1 MNAGD
6 DGVET
11 RELAY
16 FVAVAEELHFG
27 RAARRLGI
35 AQPPLSRAIQRLER
49 RLGTRLL
56 DRDSRTVTLTEAG
69 ETLLREGRAAL
80 AAVSAAVRRTRRA
93 GRSEPSLVLAAKPDA
108 DAGLLPVILTAYA
121 ATPDA
126 LPVDIV
132 FSSWERGAMVRDGRA
147 DAALMH
153 APREDLTG
161 LAFED
166 LLTEAQVAVLP
177 RRHPLAARA
186 VLSMADLDR
195 EPLPRWPRA
204 APDGTYRMAESG
216 HLMHLIALGRAVAV
230 VPESV
235 RANLRHDL
243 VGVPVADAPPT
254 TLVLAWPEGSRSRAL
269 AAFVRSA
276 AEAARTAR
284 PAPAAEDARAA
295 QTTRPAGAAQE
306 PAPQTGQTT
315 QTAQTTPA
323 GLPAQVA
330 DYRWA
335 GVSRRDGGRPTG
347 GGASPSPTRR

>member
-108 DAGLLPVILTAYA
+108 DADLLPVILTAYA

-132 FSSWERGAMVRDGRA
+132 FSARERGAMVRDGRA

-166 LLTEAQVAVLP
+166 LLTETQVAVLP

-195 EPLPRWPRA
+195 EPLPRWPPRA
-204 APDGTYRMAESG
+204 APDGSYRMAESG
-216 HLMHLIALGRAVAV
+216 QLMHLIALGRAVAV

-284 PAPAAEDARAA
+284 PAPAAETAHA
-295 QTTRPAGAAQE
+295 TRTAGAAQE
-306 PAPQTGQTT
+306 PALRTGQTT
-315 QTAQTTPA
+315 QTAQDTP
-323 GLPAQVA
+323 
-330 DYRWA
+330 RWD